1 MRKGKIM
8 REKREAR
15 EVKNG
20 VEKEAIESG
29 KEEATVDLMTQEKV
43 LNFDLRYEG

>member
-1 MRKGKIM
+1 MEKGENNEG
-8 REKREAR
+8 EKRSKKGE
-15 EVKNG
+15 KG

-29 KEEATVDLMTQEKV
+29 KEEATVDLITKEKV

>member
-1 MRKGKIM
+1 M

-15 EVKNG
+15 KMKNG

-29 KEEATVDLMTQEKV
+29 KEETTVDLVTKEKV
-43 LNFDLRYEG
+43 LNFDLMYEG

>member
-1 MRKGKIM
+1 MRK
-8 REKREAR
+8 KREAR

-29 KEEATVDLMTQEKV
+29 KEEARVDLVIKAKSFKFLV
-43 LNFDLRYEG
+43 YV